1 MKKLRI
7 YVDTSVIGGCF
18 DEEFE
23 YESNLLIQMA
33 IENKV
38 VLLVSDELVAEIQYA
53 PQEVQD
59 QLFSL
64 PAECFEKL
72 ETNAE
77 AVDLHNSYLK
87 AKILGKASE
96 SDALHVANATVAKAD
111 MIVSWNFKHIVHYD
125 KIRGFNSVNMREGYG
140 TINIYS
146 PKEVV

>member
-18 DEEFE
+18 DIEFE
-23 YESNLLIQMA
+23 KESNQLIQMA
-33 IENKV
+33 EEGKA
-38 VLLVSDELVAEIQYA
+38 VLLISDELVAEIQYA
-53 PQEVQD
+53 PDEVQD
-59 QLFSL
+59 KLFYL
-64 PAECFEKL
+64 NNNCFERL
-72 ETNAE
+72 ETADE
-77 AVDLHNSYLK
+77 AIALHNAYLK

-125 KIRGFNSVNMREGYG
+125 KIRGFNSVNMKEGYG
-140 TINIYS
+140 MIAIYS

>member
-7 YVDTSVIGGCF
+7 YIDTSVIGGCF

-23 YESNLLIQMA
+23 YESNLLVEMA
-33 IENKV
+33 KDGKV

-53 PQEVQD
+53 PQKVQD
-59 QLFSL
+59 KLFAL
-64 PAECFEKL
+64 PPECFERL
-72 ETNAE
+72 DTTDE
-77 AVDLHNSYLK
+77 AVELHNAYLN
-87 AKILGKASE
+87 AKILGRASE

-140 TINIYS
+140 TIAIYS